1 MPGDGPLKKMRKVEP
16 EIPITPMLDM
26 AFQLLTF
33 FVLTYR
39 PAPTEGQFSMNLLP
53 AQPATKMEAQASVDT
68 TPSDVPA
75 ALKTLPTILRASD
88 NGGLGQITLGEN
100 NVADLGSLKKELE
113 AIVNDPTL
121 PFDQALIKVDRRLRY
136 AELMKVINVFNSLE
150 PKPLTKI
157 SFGELEPGDEIG
169 ATP

>member
-1 MPGDGPLKKMRKVEP
+1 MRKLRKTEV

-39 PAPTEGQFSMNLLP
+39 PAPTEGQFAMNLLP

-68 TPSDVPA
+68 TPSNDVPA
-75 ALKTLPTILRASD
+75 ALRTLPTILRAGI
-88 NGGLGQITLGEN
+88 GGDLGQITLGEN
-100 NVADLGSLKKELE
+100 DVPDLATLKTELQ
-113 AIVNDPTL
+113 ALVNDPSL
-121 PFDQALIKVDRRLRY
+121 PFDQAIIRVDPQLRY

-150 PKPLTKI
+150 PTPLTKI
-157 SFGELEPGDEIG
+157 SFAELGAGDDPGG
-169 ATP
+169 GPLP